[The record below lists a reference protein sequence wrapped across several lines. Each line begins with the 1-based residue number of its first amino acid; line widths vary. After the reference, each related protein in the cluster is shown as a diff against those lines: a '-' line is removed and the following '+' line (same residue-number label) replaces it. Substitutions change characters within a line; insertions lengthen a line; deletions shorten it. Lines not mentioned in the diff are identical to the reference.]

1 MDDLTL
7 DQATEIIATKDL
19 QSIDKDTV
27 AAVNRAMDAASKN
40 QPVTSEARK
49 EIDAIRND
57 PQNPMYQKRK
67 QGDKKVLAH
76 LDELYQKEQEELT
89 EKSLQPGKDGTGDDA
104 AYKEEKT
111 ICVEEL
117 RQRWGEG
124 YEQKGKAVVEAK
136 DFLFDLS
143 HETDKEAFGIFDDF
157 FGNDP
162 EAIDLLAGLRERLAG
177 VIGRPSA
184 PGSGNLTP
192 AAKDALLRRTTGFLL
207 DWKTD
212 TRLARKLFTIS
223 ESNPEVMGWVLRV
236 GQKLYGAD
244 FKS

>member
-7 DQATEIIATKDL
+7 DQAKEIIASKDP

-27 AAVNRAMDAASKN
+27 AAVNRAMDVASKKE
-40 QPVTSEARK
+40 PAATEARK

-89 EKSLQPGKDGTGDDA
+89 EKSSQPGEENQNAKTGDDA
-104 AYKEEKT
+104 VYEKEKT
-111 ICVEEL
+111 ICEEEL

-124 YEQKGKAVVEAK
+124 YEEKGKAVVEAK

-143 HETDKEAFGIFDDF
+143 HDTDKEAFELFNDF
-157 FGNDP
+157 LGNDP
-162 EAIDLLAGLRERLAG
+162 DAIDLLTGLLRASNPRARQNG
-177 VIGRPSA
+177 NPSFGRKK
-184 PGSGNLTP
+184 TT
-192 AAKDALLRRTTGFLL
+192 ALLATMRSLSPKGNFRDARSRSQDRT
-207 DWKTD
+207 
-212 TRLARKLFTIS
+212 
-223 ESNPEVMGWVLRV
+223 
-236 GQKLYGAD
+236 
-244 FKS
+244 